1 MRIWLLLFLLVAV
14 PARAGFQLEGAFA
27 DLSRAAAEAAKK
39 ARARKINPL
48 RPVLA
53 LPSDAAL
60 PAALDFP
67 LAHLRDASLAAV
79 VVDLAGRR
87 WTVGATV
94 DAEYDDY
101 HLVLTSGGER
111 LLAPLAPLGR
121 FFEDGGVLV
130 SDEDGPVLR
139 LSARLSLLHPI
150 NGTSVVALAPE
161 GGRGGRDS
169 FTVGELIDALKSKG
183 RPFRAGGVEL
193 HLFVQAEAAP
203 DGSRLSNE
211 RSIFLARFD
220 GMKTRAW
227 AMRESALVPGRP
239 VRAQAFGRIL
249 VLLKTADGR
258 LIVRDAGKA
267 L

>member
-1 MRIWLLLFLLVAV
+1 MRIWLLLVLLAAA

-39 ARARKINPL
+39 ERSRKINPL
-48 RPVLA
+48 WPLPA

-60 PAALDFP
+60 PAALDAP
-67 LAHLRDASLAAV
+67 LAGLRDASLTAV
-79 VVDLAGRR
+79 TVDLAGRR
-87 WTVGATV
+87 WAVGATV
-94 DAEYDDY
+94 DGEYDDY
-101 HLVLTSGGER
+101 YLVLTSGGER
-111 LLAPLAPLGR
+111 VLAPLAPLGR

-150 NGTSVVALAPE
+150 NGTSIVALAPE

-169 FTVGELIDALKSKG
+169 FTVGELIEGLKAKG
-183 RPFRAGGVEL
+183 RAFRAGGVEL
-193 HLFVQAEAAP
+193 HLFVQAEAAA

-227 AMRESALVPGRP
+227 AMRESLLVPGKP
-239 VRAQAFGRIL
+239 VRARAFGRML
-249 VLLKTADGR
+249 VLLRTADGR
-258 LIVRDAGKA
+258 LIVRDAGK
-267 L
+267 LP